1 MPKLIRSSN
10 DGQPQ
15 MKIDSKAL
23 ALFIVG
29 LLNSGWAH
37 GADSPSPGPETV
49 VRSFY
54 AILMNPRPQSLPQ
67 ELKKLSVFLSQ
78 DFRRLIANAQNAE
91 ADYLEKNPTNK
102 GILGDGT
109 CFFYAGGDCSFT
121 SYKVTKTLR
130 ANDTAKVTVRLT
142 FTLPGNQYGY
152 SSAEWDNVVELK
164 REKDRW
170 VIHDI
175 EYFDSKASSL
185 LKELTEEAR
194 SAVQK

>member
-1 MPKLIRSSN
+1 
-10 DGQPQ
+10 
-15 MKIDSKAL
+15 MKIDSKAF
-23 ALFIVG
+23 ALLIVG
-29 LLNSGWAH
+29 LLNSGCAH
-37 GADSPSPGPETV
+37 GADSSSPSPETV

-54 AILMNPRPQSLPQ
+54 AILMNPSPQSLPQ

-78 DFRRLIANAQNAE
+78 DFSRLIENAQSAQ

-121 SYKVTKTLR
+121 AYRVAKALR
-130 ANDTAKVTVRLT
+130 ASDTAKVTVHLT
-142 FTLPGNQYGY
+142 FALPGSQPDY
-152 SSAEWDNVVELK
+152 SPAEWENVVELK
-164 REKDRW
+164 REKNRW
-170 VIHDI
+170 VINDI
-175 EYFDSKASSL
+175 EYFNSKASSL

>member
-1 MPKLIRSSN
+1 
-10 DGQPQ
+10 
-15 MKIDSKAL
+15 MKIDLKVL

-37 GADSPSPGPETV
+37 GADSSSSAPETV
-49 VRSFY
+49 VSSFY

-67 ELKKLSVFLSQ
+67 ELKNLSVFLSQ
-78 DFRRLIANAQNAE
+78 DFGRLIANAQSAE

-130 ANDTAKVTVRLT
+130 ASDAAKVTVQLT
-142 FTLPGNQYGY
+142 LALPGSQPDH
-152 SSAEWDNVVELK
+152 SPAEWENVVELK
-164 REKDRW
+164 REKNRW
-170 VIHDI
+170 VINDI
-175 EYFDSKASSL
+175 EYFNTKASSL
-185 LKELTEEAR
+185 LRELTEEAR
-194 SAVQK
+194 SAVQR